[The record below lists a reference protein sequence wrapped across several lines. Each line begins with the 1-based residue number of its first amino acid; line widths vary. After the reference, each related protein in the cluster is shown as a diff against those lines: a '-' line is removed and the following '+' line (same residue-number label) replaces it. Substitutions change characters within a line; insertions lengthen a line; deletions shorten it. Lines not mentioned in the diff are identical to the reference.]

1 MQRVSHAARRC
12 LERSR
17 RTVSRWSVGRPEVAA
32 SALVE
37 DEDETRAMH
46 TLLHDSDV
54 LIQALSEESCILA
67 LHRLTMRSLEQ
78 GLDDV
83 AKRISQK
90 QLATALLRYSVA
102 RNSPLVGR

>member
-1 MQRVSHAARRC
+1 LFLELDAEANRSIFRQRLADTDPQVRAI
-12 LERSR
+12 
-17 RTVSRWSVGRPEVAA
+17 
-32 SALVE
+32 VE

-83 AKRISQK
+83 AKRICQK

-102 RNSPLVGR
+102 RNSSHVRCGRR